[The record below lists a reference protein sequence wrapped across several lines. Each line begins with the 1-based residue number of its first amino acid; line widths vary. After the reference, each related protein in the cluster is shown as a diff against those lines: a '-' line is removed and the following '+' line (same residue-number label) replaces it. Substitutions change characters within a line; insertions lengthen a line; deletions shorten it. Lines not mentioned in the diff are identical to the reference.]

1 MRIKIYQMESSDR
14 TYDKKFFGIPKEGVD
29 PLLYKNV
36 FYGDVEAENLDDVYS
51 LFNTSRPMTHQG
63 HSLSVSD
70 VVEVCNEN
78 EDLVTPNGSYFVKG
92 IGFEKIDFDSSKA
105 QEQEGM
111 RVVYVTPNNTPL
123 DIRI

>member
-78 EDLVTPNGSYFVKG
+78 EDLVTPYRLQENRLRLLQSTGTGGHESCLCH
-92 IGFEKIDFDSSKA
+92 A
-105 QEQEGM
+105 QQHSA
-111 RVVYVTPNNTPL
+111 
-123 DIRI
+123 